1 MNKYKKASFTFVD
14 LFAGI
19 GGFRIPMES
28 LGGKSLGFSEI
39 NKKAIEVYRNNF
51 LMKNEDELDL
61 GSVSDIDTFPF
72 SVDLIAGGVPCQSWS
87 IAGKLGGFEDPRGKL
102 WFDSIRI
109 VKKNQPKVFIFENVR
124 GLLHP
129 RNKDSFDYLIE
140 TLSDAGDGGYHVYH
154 SLLNSYDFGLPQN
167 RDRVFIVG
175 IRKELNGADK
185 FIFPHPVKY
194 KPKLHEFIDG
204 IASYELKKQKF
215 TESDLFGDRVPVG
228 RNRFQKKDEFNDF
241 FVLSDVRNGH
251 STIHSWDL
259 IETSP
264 KEKKICMTILRNR
277 RKKIY
282 GLRDGNPMKF
292 TDIQSLMP
300 DLNENELDNLVS
312 KSILRKDKENG
323 YEFVNSKIS
332 AGINNVYRVYMPFSD
347 VFSTLTATG
356 TKDMVA
362 VEAINAK
369 NVDEYKAEFINRI
382 LRNKLYR
389 PITVDETRKLQGFPE
404 WFIPHRNDAVAKT
417 QFGNAVPVPVV
428 FYVVDSILRTGVFG
442 DLSNNDFV
450 NEEKIDDFGYADCQ

>member
-1 MNKYKKASFTFVD
+1 MSKNKKTSFTFID

-28 LGGKSLGFSEI
+28 LGGKCLGFSEI
-39 NKKAIEVYRNNF
+39 NRQAIDVYRKNF
-51 LMKNEDELDL
+51 LGKDNKEFEL
-61 GSVSDIDTFPF
+61 GSVSDIDLLPF

-109 VKKNQPKVFIFENVR
+109 VEKNLPKAFIFENVR

-129 RNKDSFDYLIE
+129 RNKDSFNYLIE
-140 TLSDAGDGGYHVYH
+140 TLSNAGDRGYHVYH

-175 IRKELNGADK
+175 IRKDLSGSKK
-185 FIFPHPVKY
+185 FLFPTPISHKT
-194 KPKLHEFIDG
+194 KLYEIIDG
-204 IASYELKKQKF
+204 ITYSGTKKQKLA
-215 TESDLFGDRVPVG
+215 ESDLFGDKVPMG

-259 IETSP
+259 METSQR
-264 KEKKICMTILRNR
+264 EKKICMTILRNR

-282 GLRDGNPMKF
+282 GPRDGNPMKYC
-292 TDIQSLMP
+292 DLKNIIP
-300 DLNENELDNLVS
+300 DLKEMELENLVT
-312 KSILRKDKENG
+312 KDILRMDKEHG

-332 AGINNVYRVYMPFSD
+332 AGINNVYRVYMPSSD

-362 VEAINAK
+362 LQEIEAQT
-369 NVDEYKAEFINRI
+369 VDEYKKEFINKI
-382 LRNKLYR
+382 LKENLYR
-389 PITVDETRKLQGFPE
+389 PINVNETRKLQGFPD
-404 WFIPHRNDAVAKT
+404 WFIPHGNDAVAKA

-428 FYVVDSILRTGVFG
+428 YHIVDSIIKTGVLG
-442 DLSNNDFV
+442 NISSDNFV
-450 NEEKIDDFGYADCQ
+450 V